1 MLGQRSCSASQSMNT
16 RTRPSRLPDFWNS
29 VSTSSASGAQRRK
42 AATVLPMAVKL
53 DTKTPLTRALPT
65 ERVEVPPSV
74 DVPAGVPVVRP
85 DAQQFG
91 KTVTAPVT
99 LDAKPAQ
106 HVSAP
111 VAGDGLF
118 MTSLPKPTHTGTQW
132 VPQKLGEVRL
142 NLGGEGEVQ
151 GFVNVNPMIGNQQ
164 SLEAILK
171 RDPTGAVLDA
181 GAEALPYPD
190 KSVKEIRGNALP
202 SPVLGRFGR
211 QIAAEILR
219 VLVPGG
225 TAQFSSRTPFAKDL
239 VDHLESL
246 GFKMVGQ
253 NMARFTQP

>member
-1 MLGQRSCSASQSMNT
+1 
-16 RTRPSRLPDFWNS
+16 
-29 VSTSSASGAQRRK
+29 
-42 AATVLPMAVKL
+42 MAVKL
-53 DTKTPLTRALPT
+53 DTKTPATRSVPK
-65 ERVEVPPSV
+65 ERVEVQPTV
-74 DVPAGVPVVRP
+74 DVPAVVPVVRP

-91 KTVTAPVT
+91 ETVSAPVQ
-99 LDAKPAQ
+99 LDPKSAQ
-106 HVSAP
+106 HVPAP

-118 MTSLPKPTHTGTQW
+118 MTSLPEPTHAGAQW

-142 NLGGEGEVQ
+142 NLGGEGEVA
-151 GFVNVNPMIGNQQ
+151 GFVNVNPMMGNQQ

-190 KSVKEIRGNALP
+190 RSVKEIRGNALP
-202 SPVLGRFGR
+202 SPVLGRFGK
-211 QIAAEILR
+211 QIAKEIMR

-239 VDHLESL
+239 VDHLVSL
-246 GFKMVGQ
+246 GFKMVGE